1 MPWNTPGNN
10 NDDPW
15 NRKSNNQGPPDL
27 DEVFQKLGRKFGGL
41 FGGSGG
47 GSNSSSGSSNG
58 SSSIGLIAIFII
70 AIVWAMSGVYKVTEG
85 EAGVILQF
93 GKYKET
99 TNPGLH
105 WHVPFPVQSLF
116 IVDTQQVRS
125 AKHQTTM
132 LTQDENIVEIILAA
146 QYRVKDAPG
155 YLFNLRGPETTLK
168 QAMESAIREI
178 VGKSKVDFVLYEGL
192 EVISSSTK
200 ELMQEILDRYDA
212 GIEITSLNLEK
223 TQPPSPVQNAFDDV
237 IKSREDLERY
247 IQEAEAYANT
257 IVPQARGEAAR
268 ITEEATGYK
277 EAIVATAEGESE
289 RFSALL
295 TEYKKAPSIT
305 RERLYLEATE
315 AVFSNSTKIMLDVEG
330 GNNLMYLPL
339 DKLIQNAP
347 TRPDSTG
354 AANTSSSFGSS
365 NSSEIPQRPTR
376 GRENR

>member
-1 MPWNTPGNN
+1 M
-10 NDDPW
+10 
-15 NRKSNNQGPPDL
+15 
-27 DEVFQKLGRKFGGL
+27 
-41 FGGSGG
+41 
-47 GSNSSSGSSNG
+47 
-58 SSSIGLIAIFII
+58 
-70 AIVWAMSGVYKVTEG
+70 
-85 EAGVILQF
+85 
-93 GKYKET
+93 
-99 TNPGLH
+99 
-105 WHVPFPVQSLF
+105 
-116 IVDTQQVRS
+116 
-125 AKHQTTM
+125 
-132 LTQDENIVEIILAA
+132 NIVEIILAA

-155 YLFNLRGPETTLK
+155 YLFNLRGPEITLK

-178 VGKSKVDFVLYEGL
+178 VGKSEVDFVLYEGL

-200 ELMQEILDRYDA
+200 TLMQEILDRYDA

-223 TQPPSPVQNAFDDV
+223 TQPPGPVQNAFDDV

-295 TEYKKAPSIT
+295 TEYRKAPSIT

-347 TRPDSTG
+347 SRSNNSNTG

-365 NSSEIPQRPTR
+365 NSSEIPQRPSR